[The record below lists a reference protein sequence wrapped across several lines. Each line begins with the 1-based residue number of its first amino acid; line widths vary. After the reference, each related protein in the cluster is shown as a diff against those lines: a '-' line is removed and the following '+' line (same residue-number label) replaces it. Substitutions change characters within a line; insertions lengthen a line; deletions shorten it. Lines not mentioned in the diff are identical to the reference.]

1 MLAIIFLSGFLLSLF
16 LMVVAR
22 RITALVK
29 AFGLQSL
36 FLSLYALYAAVLQR
50 HIELLVISGLI
61 FILKVII
68 IPRVILRIKRRINV
82 EERLGLTLNTQV
94 SLIVAFFLMYFS
106 YLFISRI
113 VSFNSGE
120 VMQAVA
126 FTVSFTAVFI
136 GLFLMIFRQKALSQV
151 VGLLVMENGTFLAAF
166 AITGGMPFFVE
177 IAIFFDIFIFI
188 LIIEIFVYRINR
200 LFTHIDTTKLTTLKG

>member
-1 MLAIIFLSGFLLSLF
+1 MLTIIFLSGFLLSLF
-16 LMVVAR
+16 LMVVAK

-29 AFGLQSL
+29 TFALQSL
-36 FLSLYALYAAVLQR
+36 FLSLYALYVAVLQR
-50 HIELLVISGLI
+50 HAELLIISGLI

-82 EERLGLTLNTQV
+82 EEDLGLTLNTQV
-94 SLIVAFFLMYFS
+94 SLIVALFLMYFS

-113 VSFNSGE
+113 ISFSSGE
-120 VMQAVA
+120 AMQAVA

-151 VGLLVMENGTFLAAF
+151 VGLLVMENGTFLAAL
-166 AITGGMPFFVE
+166 AITGGMPFLVE
-177 IAIFFDIFIFI
+177 IAIFFDVFIFV
-188 LIIEIFVYRINR
+188 LIIEILVYRINR